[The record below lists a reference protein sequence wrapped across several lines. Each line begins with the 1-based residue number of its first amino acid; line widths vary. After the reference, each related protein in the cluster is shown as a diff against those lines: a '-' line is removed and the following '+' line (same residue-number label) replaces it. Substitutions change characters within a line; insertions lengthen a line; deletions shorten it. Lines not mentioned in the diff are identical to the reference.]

1 MAVTPRR
8 GYRFKG
14 MRGQSAS
21 VLVASSVAF
30 LLAACGPSG
39 SGSATNS
46 SGSTPSPSSTAV
58 VTATPSQGP
67 SPKAADLRLVIQDY
81 TVPEVRL
88 VRLNATRTA
97 VVKGQY
103 DGIVAG
109 KVIVVNGQT
118 LESVSSNGAVK
129 TLGHL
134 VKSPSW
140 LGPGTVVLKPDLS
153 QWIYTI
159 ADTDTWTSEIHLG
172 SATRDR
178 VIATLPSPSP
188 DGQAFYQP
196 FAWKASGVYMVKQ
209 PVGLGG
215 AGPFLDYHF
224 NLATFDLSSNKVS
237 MVSPDCRV
245 YDVLDDGT
253 AICGTSGAGYLEV
266 RSRSGQTKKIQ
277 VTIGGPANSTDAFAY
292 FHVSVSP
299 DSGRL
304 IVGRN
309 GAKDPVI
316 NYQMAIADLTAS
328 SAQAF
333 GPLDYLP
340 DAWLPDGRVIA
351 THICAYVDWGGGPC
365 NASLDG
371 TYIFSADGASYSLF
385 FKLKPGSVVVGY
397 I

>member
-1 MAVTPRR
+1 MVT
-8 GYRFKG
+8 GC
-14 MRGQSAS
+14 
-21 VLVASSVAF
+21 VVF

-39 SGSATNS
+39 PGSAANS
-46 SGSTPSPSSTAV
+46 PGSTPSPSSTPGA
-58 VTATPSQGP
+58 TAAPSTAP
-67 SPKAADLRLVIQDY
+67 SPAGADLRLVIQDY

-109 KVIVVNGQT
+109 KVIIVNGLA
-118 LESVSSNGAVK
+118 LESLSSNGTLK

-134 VKSPSW
+134 TQAPSW
-140 LGPGTVVLKPDLS
+140 LGPGTVILKPDLS

-159 ADTDTWTSEIHLG
+159 ADTDTWTSHIHLG
-172 SATRDR
+172 SATGDQ
-178 VIATLPSPSP
+178 VIASVPSPSP
-188 DGQAFYQP
+188 DGEAFYQP

-209 PVGLGG
+209 LVGLGG

-224 NLATFDLSSNKVS
+224 NLATYDLSSNKVS

-245 YDVLDDGT
+245 FEVLDDGT
-253 AICGTSGAGYLEV
+253 AICGTSGAGYVEV
-266 RSRSGQTKKIQ
+266 RSPSGQSKKIQ
-277 VTIGGPANSTDAFAY
+277 VTIGGPANSTDAVAY

-299 DSGRL
+299 DSRRV

-316 NYQMAIADLTAS
+316 NYQMAVADLTAS

-340 DAWLPDGRVIA
+340 DAWLPDGRLVA
-351 THICAYVDWGGGPC
+351 THMCAYADWGGGPC
-365 NASLDG
+365 NAALDG
-371 TYIFSADGASYSLF
+371 TYIFSADGKSHSLF
-385 FKLKPGSVVVGY
+385 FKLKSGSVVVGY
-397 I
+397 V